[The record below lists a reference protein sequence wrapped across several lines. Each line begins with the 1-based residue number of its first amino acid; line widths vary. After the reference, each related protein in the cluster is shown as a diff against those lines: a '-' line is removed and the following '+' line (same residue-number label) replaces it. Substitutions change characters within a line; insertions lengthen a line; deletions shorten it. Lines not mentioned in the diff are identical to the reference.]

1 MSYLMLFL
9 GVLFNIFT
17 NIGFKYAAM
26 VQNRP
31 MKKWT
36 IFSIAL
42 LFGLGNSLFVT
53 EALKTLPLNVVTS
66 VFFSMTIVGL
76 LLVSYFIFHEQLNYM
91 RVAGI
96 MVIVTGVVMVTM
108 N

>member
-9 GVLFNIFT
+9 GVLFNVFT
-17 NIGFKYAAM
+17 NMGFKYAAM
-26 VQNRP
+26 VQYRP
-31 MKKWT
+31 VKKWS
-36 IFSIAL
+36 FFGIAL
-42 LFGLGNSLFVT
+42 LFGLANSLFVT

-66 VFFSMTIVGL
+66 IFFSMTIVGL

-96 MVIVTGVVMVTM
+96 AVIISGVVIVTM